1 MAYFIIFICRG
12 FSSGSQAVNRGGGW
26 LGNVHGNQHGMHKP
40 PEQGGR
46 SQGGENKSEDSFHT
60 YSEIGRSHHRDS
72 FGDFSLIVRLEPERD
87 ANLTT

>member
-40 PEQGGR
+40 PEQGGC
-46 SQGGENKSEDSFHT
+46 SQAGENNYDGSFH
-60 YSEIGRSHHRDS
+60 RSITLAPRMS
-72 FGDFSLIVRLEPERD
+72 NGETRQGVQM
-87 ANLTT
+87 

>member
-60 YSEIGRSHHRDS
+60 YSEIGGFVKGNKSDYLL
-72 FGDFSLIVRLEPERD
+72 SLVIATHLAISV
-87 ANLTT
+87 